1 MSDDVLA
8 ALRRSADRLDADG
21 RSLPDASFQQ
31 RARKELVQAL
41 ASSRLVGSP
50 RRPAGFAAGWGGMV
64 HRRLTGIG
72 IGVALFGLV
81 AVPALAAPSSV
92 TGALTGA
99 VGAVIR
105 EVPPLLVG
113 VPRTAD
119 QPDASDKAPASDRAT
134 ATASEPGHPSVSTV
148 DGSIR
153 NRHTTNSAAAN
164 TTAEQEEV
172 PANAVRA
179 VVDTALSSASAMTSV
194 GSLDRDGHGDAVSS
208 VAHQAPPA
216 GETHGQQVS
225 SVARSHTTSS
235 TVSTDGATSTSHA
248 GMDQH
253 GAAVSAVAHLPAPA
267 GETHGQQV
275 SSVARGL
282 ATTVASS
289 EVSTALT
296 TRTASSGDR
305 GNGHGGG
312 QPPKEG
318 AGDNG
323 KAHGR

>member
-31 RARKELVQAL
+31 RTRKELVQAL

-92 TGALTGA
+92 TGALVGA

-119 QPDASDKAPASDRAT
+119 QPDASDKAPAAASD
-134 ATASEPGHPSVSTV
+134 PGHPSVSTV

-164 TTAEQEEV
+164 TTAEQEEM
-172 PANAVRA
+172 PANAVSA

-194 GSLDRDGHGDAVSS
+194 GSLYRDGHGDAVSS

-235 TVSTDGATSTSHA
+235 TVSTDVATSTSHA

-296 TRTASSGDR
+296 TRTTSSGDR